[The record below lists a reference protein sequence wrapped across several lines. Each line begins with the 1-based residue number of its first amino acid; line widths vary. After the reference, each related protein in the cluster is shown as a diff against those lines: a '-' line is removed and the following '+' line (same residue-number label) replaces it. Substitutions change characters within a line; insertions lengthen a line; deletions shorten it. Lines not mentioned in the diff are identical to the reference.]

1 MMVGRAIV
9 SFAEL
14 FFAFD
19 LICLFIS
26 LGKKL
31 EQNTFE

>member
-1 MMVGRAIV
+1 MVGRAIV

-14 FFAFD
+14 F
-19 LICLFIS
+19 LHSIRSVCL
-26 LGKKL
+26 LVWEKKL